1 MAALRP
7 PATPQPPFSPV
18 IPISKWAE
26 LRGLSISTARRLVTD
41 GKLRAIKLSARRLG
55 IRADDDA
62 AYLAACS
69 ND

>member
-7 PATPQPPFSPV
+7 PTTPQSPFSPV

-26 LRGLSISTARRLVTD
+26 LRGVSISTARRLVTE
-41 GKLRAIKLSARRLG
+41 GKLRAIRLSARRLG

-62 AYLAACS
+62 AYLATCAH
-69 ND
+69 D